1 MDQPRPQPDQETLD
15 RFLQE
20 PFSGGTLGGPESL
33 SLDLDSP
40 RLPPG
45 VEMPQAMASGVWGR
59 FQICGFLGQGG
70 MGQVFEAFDPTLQ
83 RKIALKVL
91 RSDLASDAD
100 RVLQEARNQAKIEH
114 PHVVKVFE
122 TGEIE
127 GRAYLAM
134 QLIPGR
140 TLMEVGRTLPLE
152 AGLRLLVQA
161 CYGVHAAH
169 TQDLLHRDLKPN
181 NILVG
186 VSEEGRHHAYVTDF
200 GLALDVRHG
209 EAFLHRGTP
218 GTPLYMSPEQVRL
231 LHMDPRS
238 DVYSLG
244 VCLYWL
250 LTGKYPYRGETT
262 PEILQ
267 AVLGAAP
274 IPPREF
280 ESRLREDLQAI
291 CLRCLAKEREDRY
304 PSARA
309 LAEDLERWLNGFPVL
324 AMPAT
329 LCYRATLWVARNPL
343 LAFFAALI
351 VALSLASAGLLTW
364 NWNRARTQ
372 TRYALHFNQAVGDL
386 EMDLASIYQSP
397 DRVEVSLS
405 TLKGRL
411 SGLERELE
419 GSGRLAAGPGHG
431 ALGRAWIAL
440 EDLNRA
446 EAHFR
451 EALRLGFATPET
463 RLGLGIVL
471 AAQFQESQRLML
483 GYDPVVQDSLRKEAR
498 RALADA
504 SLEQLRLARFH
515 EPPVLIQGRL
525 LMGTGQYRA
534 AAKLL
539 EEAVARQPWRQ
550 DLRRLQGEILL
561 AAYVSSLDA
570 TVAAPGEPT
579 FEDAQRVL
587 AESRNWVRSDPF
599 YWVKEGE
606 LRLARSQRR
615 KADPTEVEA
624 SAEEIHGFVRRA
636 LELYPDYLPALA
648 LSAQVHS
655 VLARRM
661 LATER
666 DSGRELDEAERR
678 CRRILDLRQGYPQ
691 AHAMLL
697 RVAAMRLARWPFP
710 PEAADPAPLVKEGMG
725 HFEAALKSLP
735 SLAGILSFEA
745 ADLHQAYALWLL
757 RNNQGDAAREP
768 IARGQALIQDAL
780 AHLPQWAPAYSTRA
794 SLKQWE
800 ALCSE
805 DSTAHLLDS
814 VKDLETC
821 LRLEPRR
828 AAYFY
833 NCASR
838 YCDLAIQRL
847 EVLDE
852 SPLEFTERAIPL
864 ALEAQR
870 LDPADDTNMALVA
883 KAKTLQLV
891 HELRTGGAGF
901 LEVQGLVASMN
912 RLRPVLRSSFIP
924 KLWLECAQAQHL
936 RGEKPEWAL
945 AEGRR
950 TLAQAL
956 TSPMGR
962 VPLEVQSRVL
972 QIRREAS
979 LGCVSGAEIKA
990 VRAKIDDLPN
1000 VEFALHEIRLSLL
1013 LARHDPEHREARWTR
1028 ARELVERLKRELSL
1042 RSSQT
1047 RLLAAG
1053 LEAEVARG
1061 RGKETPAWAL
1071 EELQRLAQPGS
1082 SQRLEAELFLK
1093 GQWR

>member
-1 MDQPRPQPDQETLD
+1 MD
-15 RFLQE
+15 RFLRE
-20 PFSGGTLGGPESL
+20 PFSGHITGGSESL
-33 SLDLDSP
+33 RLDLDSP

-45 VEMPQAMASGVWGR
+45 TELPQAMASGVWGR

-83 RKIALKVL
+83 RRVALKVL

-100 RVLQEARNQAKIEH
+100 RVLQEARTQAKIEH

-122 TGEIE
+122 AGEIE

-134 QLIPGR
+134 QLIPGP
-140 TLMEVGRTLPLE
+140 TLMEMGRTIPLKN
-152 AGLRLLVQA
+152 GLRLLIQA

-186 VSEEGRHHAYVTDF
+186 VSEDGRHHAYVTDF
-200 GLALDVRHG
+200 GLALDVRQGAAVPHQ
-209 EAFLHRGTP
+209 GTP

-231 LHMDPRS
+231 LNMDPRS

-244 VCLYWL
+244 VCLYWV

-262 PEILQ
+262 PEILH
-267 AVLGAAP
+267 AVLEAAP
-274 IPPREF
+274 VPPREF
-280 ESRLREDLQAI
+280 EPRLREDLQAI

-309 LAEDLERWLNGFPVL
+309 LAEDLERWLNGLPVL

-329 LCYRATLWVARNPL
+329 LRYRATRWVARNPI
-343 LAFFAALI
+343 LAIFAALLF
-351 VALSLASAGLLTW
+351 ALSLSSVAFLTW

-372 TRYALHFNQAVGDL
+372 TRHALHFNQAVGDL

-397 DRVEVSLS
+397 DRVAVSLS
-405 TLKGRL
+405 TLKERL

-440 EDLNRA
+440 EDVNRA

-451 EALRLGFATPET
+451 EALRLGFETPET

-471 AAQFQESQRLML
+471 AAQFQENQRLIL
-483 GYDPVVQDSLRKEAR
+483 WYDPVVQDSVRKEAR
-498 RALADA
+498 RALAEA
-504 SLEQLRLARFH
+504 SLEQLRLARIQ
-515 EPPVLIQGRL
+515 EPPVPVQGRL
-525 LMGTGQYRA
+525 LAGSGQYRA
-534 AAKLL
+534 AVNLL
-539 EEAVARQPWRQ
+539 GEAVARQPWRQ
-550 DLRRLQGEILL
+550 DLRRLQGETLL
-561 AAYVSSLDA
+561 AAYVSSLDSPL
-570 TVAAPGEPT
+570 TGPGGPA
-579 FEDAQRVL
+579 FEDAQRAL
-587 AESRNWVRSDPF
+587 AESRSWVRSDPF

-615 KADPTEVEA
+615 EADPTEVEA
-624 SAEEIHGFVRRA
+624 SAEEIQGFVRRA

-655 VLARRM
+655 LLARRM
-661 LATER
+661 LSTER
-666 DSGRELDEAERR
+666 DPSRELEDGERR
-678 CRRILDLRQGYPQ
+678 CRRILELHPGHPN
-691 AHAMLL
+691 AHALLL
-697 RVAAMRLARWPFP
+697 RLTAMRLVRWPFP
-710 PEAADPAPLVKEGMG
+710 PEATDPAPLVKEGMG

-745 ADLHQAYALWLL
+745 AELHQSYALWLL
-757 RNNQGDAAREP
+757 RNNQGDAARKP

-780 AHLPQWAPAYSTRA
+780 AHLPQWAPAYNTRA

-800 ALCSE
+800 GLCRE
-805 DSTAHLLDS
+805 DSTAHFLDS

-821 LRLEPRR
+821 IRLDPGK
-828 AAYFY
+828 AGYFY

-838 YCDLAIQRL
+838 YCSLAIQSL
-847 EVLDE
+847 EILGE
-852 SPLEFTERAIPL
+852 NPLEFTEKAIPL

-870 LDPADDTNMALVA
+870 LDPSDDTNEALVA

-891 HELRTGGAGF
+891 HELRTDRAGL
-901 LEVQGLVASMN
+901 LEVKGLVASIN
-912 RLRPVLRSSFIP
+912 RLRPLLRSSFIP
-924 KLWLECAQAQHL
+924 KLWLEFAQAQHL
-936 RGEKPEWAL
+936 RGENSERAL

-950 TLAQAL
+950 TLAQAQ

-962 VPLEVQSRVL
+962 VPLEVQFWVL
-972 QIRREAS
+972 RIRREAS
-979 LGCVSGAEIKA
+979 LGRVKGADIKA

-1000 VEFALHEIRLSLL
+1000 VEFAFDEIRLSLL
-1013 LARHDPEHREARWTR
+1013 LARHDPAHREARWTR
-1028 ARELVERLKRELSL
+1028 ARELVERLKKEPPPGSN
-1042 RSSQT
+1042 QT

-1053 LEAEVARG
+1053 LEVEVARG
-1061 RGKETPAWAL
+1061 RGHSAPAWAL
-1071 EELQRLAQPGS
+1071 DELRSLARPGS